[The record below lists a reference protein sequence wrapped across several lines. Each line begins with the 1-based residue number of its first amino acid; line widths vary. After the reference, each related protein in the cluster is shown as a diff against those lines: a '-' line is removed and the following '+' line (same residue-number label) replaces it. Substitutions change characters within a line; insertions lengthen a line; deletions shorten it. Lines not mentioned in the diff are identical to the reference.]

1 MQAKAGNG
9 VQGMDEDWGGGWG
22 LGVGAGRGQ
31 GGSRSIRWMDQKRV
45 RTPARRFLAAERSN
59 QTHFRAITLVTNVAR
74 RRQSRG
80 REDHYLPRTRTVVPS
95 LKQQFVSERCY
106 SDREGG
112 HYDCHYLALRPL
124 SLQES
129 DGPGLLSQKLRSQ
142 LEQGKVLILFPSST
156 ARTAGQRKKKEG
168 KKDLKSPSI
177 WSTPNDDIHS
187 CKSISWLAQRPGRL
201 HTCHSPTL
209 YNAPSHWGN

>member
-1 MQAKAGNG
+1 
-9 VQGMDEDWGGGWG
+9 
-22 LGVGAGRGQ
+22 
-31 GGSRSIRWMDQKRV
+31 MDQKRG
-45 RTPARRFLAAERSN
+45 RTAARRFLAAERSN

-124 SLQES
+124 SMQES
-129 DGPGLLSQKLRSQ
+129 NGLDCFRRSSGHSLSRERCSFCSL
-142 LEQGKVLILFPSST
+142 P
-156 ARTAGQRKKKEG
+156 
-168 KKDLKSPSI
+168 P
-177 WSTPNDDIHS
+177 
-187 CKSISWLAQRPGRL
+187 
-201 HTCHSPTL
+201 
-209 YNAPSHWGN
+209 